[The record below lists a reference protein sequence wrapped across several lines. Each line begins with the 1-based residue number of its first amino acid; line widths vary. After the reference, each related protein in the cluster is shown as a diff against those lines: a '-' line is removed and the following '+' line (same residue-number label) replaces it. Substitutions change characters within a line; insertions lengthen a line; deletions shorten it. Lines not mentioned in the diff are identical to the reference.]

1 MLVKPEWNKPKGMTG
16 KLDPSPQFLAEE
28 KFSFQ
33 RNISTLVAEHDIPPC
48 LIINID

>member
-28 KFSFQ
+28 KKKSSAFRETYQ
-33 RNISTLVAEHDIPPC
+33 H
-48 LIINID
+48 